1 MTNAAHSQKPGRS
14 VKHQLRDRVT
24 KMRAWL
30 MMLTCRYRADIISS
44 VLPRRD
50 LTWKVFCIATHTQEK
65 YYVRQLV
72 SCSLFMLNL
81 DD

>member
-1 MTNAAHSQKPGRS
+1 MTNAAHSKKPGRS

-50 LTWKVFCIATHTQEK
+50 LTWKVFCIATGETLLSGSE
-65 YYVRQLV
+65 
-72 SCSLFMLNL
+72 
-81 DD
+81 